1 MSCLRR
7 GSLFGIFGITNPE
20 FAAAENSRNSIGS
33 EISNHVAGIVWNAE
47 SLRRLGD
54 LHEAAPATPVG
65 PDSPRLHDTP
75 PVGEDPPDARGHV
88 RHSAPEGRAGQ
99 LEDPCLRPRA
109 ELYFFQVSSCSAA
122 TVRHGGPGRSAHPVR
137 RNAMTHFNTS
147 LAQPAKRNL
156 NLKEVEA
163 GLASPLCFGLS
174 VSQNCHSTDDE

>member
-75 PVGEDPPDARGHV
+75 PVGEDPPDDV
-88 RHSAPEGRAGQ
+88 RHSAPEGKAGQ

-109 ELYFFQVSSCSAA
+109 RPNCIFFKFQVALPPRCVMVAPAA
-122 TVRHGGPGRSAHPVR
+122 APT
-137 RNAMTHFNTS
+137 
-147 LAQPAKRNL
+147 
-156 NLKEVEA
+156 
-163 GLASPLCFGLS
+163 LS
-174 VSQNCHSTDDE
+174 DEMP